1 MNVDA
6 INLGRSLFFGG
17 GGGASV
23 RYGTVRSV
31 NAGRATVEI
40 DGGLVEAPAM
50 TCVPSDA
57 AGRRCVVLAEGSSAT
72 VLGVIGEGAGE
83 VPADVAERLT
93 ALESSPRIV
102 TTGTS
107 GGWTYRVWSDGEAE
121 CWKSFDAEDVAFDS
135 AYGNCWFRSY
145 VSDLPLAFESTPY
158 AWATVRTDTGGIM
171 GVSFNGDSSPTTLGM
186 YIYSMKHEA
195 KLTVRIQLYARGRVA
210 Q

>member
-17 GGGASV
+17 GSGASV

-31 NAGRATVEI
+31 NAGRATVEV

-57 AGRRCVVLAEGSSAT
+57 AGKRCVVLAEGSSAT

-107 GGWTYRVWSDGEAE
+107 GGWTYLIWSDGEAE
-121 CWKSFDAEDVAFDS
+121 CWKSFDAENVAFENP
-135 AYGNCWFRSY
+135 YGNAWFRAY
-145 VSDLPLAFESTPY
+145 VSDLPIAFESTPY
-158 AWATVRTDTGGIM
+158 PLGSVRTDVGGLVD
-171 GVSFNGDSSPTTLGM
+171 VSFNGDCSPTRLGF
-186 YIYSMKHEA
+186 YVFSLKHEA
-195 KLTVRIQLYARGRVA
+195 SLTVRIQLYARGRIA